1 MSETTINKELTVET
15 IRKVNFI
22 LFQKTEEETK
32 YDFLLKYILK
42 IIFIQEQNS
51 DTISFPNIPNEVIR
65 LLVKLVELL
74 YILFQKTKKERQEIY
89 KKDSKNIKENNII

>member
-1 MSETTINKELTVET
+1 M
-15 IRKVNFI
+15 
-22 LFQKTEEETK
+22 
-32 YDFLLKYILK
+32 KYILK

-51 DTISFPNIPNEVIR
+51 DPISFPNIPNEVIR

-74 YILFQKTKKERQEIY
+74 YIPFQKTKKERQEIY

>member
-51 DTISFPNIPNEVIR
+51 DTISFPNIPNEVIW

>member
-51 DTISFPNIPNEVIR
+51 DTISFPNIPNEVI
-65 LLVKLVELL
+65 
-74 YILFQKTKKERQEIY
+74 
-89 KKDSKNIKENNII
+89 